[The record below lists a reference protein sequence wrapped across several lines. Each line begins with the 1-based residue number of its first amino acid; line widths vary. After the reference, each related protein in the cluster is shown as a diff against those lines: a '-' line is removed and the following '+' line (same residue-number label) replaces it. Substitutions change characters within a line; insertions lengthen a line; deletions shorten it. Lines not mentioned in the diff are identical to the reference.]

1 MIASRVEGANLRQAE
16 EDRER
21 ALAMLPDADL
31 LLPSSVA
38 GVISAPRNMIRGMN
52 RRAMM
57 TSGETS
63 AAVAIARSV
72 PMRESLFTRRPMAVP
87 SSSYAAMPRADESD
101 DSFDSLESDT
111 ESESSPPALCDDDD
125 DGEEND
131 SEEEEDWTVY
141 SG

>member
-1 MIASRVEGANLRQAE
+1 MISSRVEGANLRQAE

-52 RRAMM
+52 RRAMIA
-57 TSGETS
+57 SGETS

-72 PMRESLFTRRPMAVP
+72 PMRESLFTRPIAVS

-101 DSFDSLESDT
+101 DSFDSLDSDT
-111 ESESSPPALCDDDD
+111 ESESSLPALCEDDDD
-125 DGEEND
+125 EEEND
-131 SEEEEDWTVY
+131 SEEEGESTVS